1 MVIVFHF
8 TCKLMDL
15 GIPDVDA
22 QNPLWSPSG
31 DLSSLGCLWCTRI
44 SAEVICELLHTKR
57 RFLREEA
64 QAHTYIHPPPPRHP
78 PPPHPA
84 PGSNV
89 QGPEEGS
96 SRVPGFCGPGSK
108 GTAGFAPERAELCV
122 AWSLSL
128 IPGSWERAVGAA
140 VPHTLLGH
148 PQATGEMDM
157 LMEQPS
163 PQTSPELPMPSVCS
177 NSWQRVTHLHIV
189 GLSPLPGSRPPH

>member
-84 PGSNV
+84 PGSNM

-96 SRVPGFCGPGSK
+96 SRVPGFRGPGSK
-108 GTAGFAPERAELCV
+108 GTAGLLLREQSA
-122 AWSLSL
+122 AWRGPCPSFQAHGKGLWVLLSL
-128 IPGSWERAVGAA
+128 TLCWDIPRQ
-140 VPHTLLGH
+140 LGRW
-148 PQATGEMDM
+148 T
-157 LMEQPS
+157 
-163 PQTSPELPMPSVCS
+163 C
-177 NSWQRVTHLHIV
+177 
-189 GLSPLPGSRPPH
+189 

>member
-44 SAEVICELLHTKR
+44 SAEVICELLHTKS

-64 QAHTYIHPPPPRHP
+64 QAHTHPPPSPPRHP

-89 QGPEEGS
+89 QGPEEDLPISQIPWARQQRQGLLL
-96 SRVPGFCGPGSK
+96 
-108 GTAGFAPERAELCV
+108 RAELCWHGLCASSQGHRKGLWV
-122 AWSLSL
+122 LLSPTPCWDRSRQLERWTCSRLHGPHLSSLFL
-128 IPGSWERAVGAA
+128 LYAAGHGRGHPPAHRRAVPFAS
-140 VPHTLLGH
+140 L
-148 PQATGEMDM
+148 
-157 LMEQPS
+157 
-163 PQTSPELPMPSVCS
+163 
-177 NSWQRVTHLHIV
+177 
-189 GLSPLPGSRPPH
+189 